1 MNVFRSI
8 LFALSVIAVAGCER
22 SGPKAP
28 GSVDGSTVVLTQVVA
43 ENGMLT
49 VDPAIIDLC
58 NKPEGIVASDVSWN
72 ATAAGTE
79 GVEVLVQSPGEE
91 KKLWSA
97 AGAVGKA
104 RTGPW
109 MRDGSQV
116 ILVNGEDRQELARIQ
131 IKSQPCAK

>member
-1 MNVFRSI
+1 MNGFRSI
-8 LFALSVIAVAGCER
+8 LIALSVIAVAGCER
-22 SGPKAP
+22 SGPQPPSATAA
-28 GSVDGSTVVLTQVVA
+28 SAVQTRVVT

-49 VDPAIIDLC
+49 ADPAIIDLC
-58 NKPEGIVASDVSWN
+58 NRPEGIVESDISWN

-79 GVEVLVQSPGEE
+79 GVEVLVQNPGEQ
-91 KKLWSA
+91 KKLWTA

-116 ILVNGEDRQELARIQ
+116 FLVNGKDQQELARIQ
-131 IKSQPCAK
+131 FKSQPCAK